1 MVLRFLQITNN
12 NTTVAIIELTQEKW
26 KVFSKFFSKQNFG
39 RPRKWSNRRILE
51 AVLYVLQTG
60 CQWRKLPKE
69 YPPYQTVYRH
79 FRQWQ
84 ETEMFSLIRDTILQI
99 LKESGKKF
107 DVGFVDAT
115 FVRAVCGGDE
125 IGATKVGK
133 GTKIMAIV
141 DKDSRP
147 LAAFATSANPHEIT
161 LLADI
166 IDDLPEGISPKV
178 LVGDKAYDSD
188 IHDESLRKQ
197 GIELIAPHKQNRQ
210 KPKTQDGRKLKRMKK
225 RWVVER
231 FFGWMKPARRL
242 LVRFDKNVRV
252 FQAFLDIFSILTL
265 IRHL

>member
-1 MVLRFLQITNN
+1 MVLKFLETKQN

-39 RPRKWSNRRILE
+39 RPRKWSDRRILE
-51 AVLYVLQTG
+51 AVLYVLHTG

-84 ETEMFSLIRDTILQI
+84 ETETFSLIRDTILQI

-115 FVRAVCGGDE
+115 FVRAVCGGNQ
-125 IGATKVGK
+125 IGNTKIGK
-133 GTKIMAIV
+133 GSKIMAIV
-141 DKDSRP
+141 DEESRP

-161 LLADI
+161 LLADV
-166 IDDLPEGISPKV
+166 IDDLPDGIKPSI

-188 IHDESLRKQ
+188 DHDESLRKQ
-197 GIELIAPHKQNRQ
+197 HIELIAAHKQNRR
-210 KPKTQDGRKLKRMKK
+210 KPNTQDGRKLKRLRK

-231 FFGWMKPARRL
+231 FFAWMKPARRL
-242 LVRFDKNVRV
+242 LVRFDKNIAV
-252 FQAFLDIFSILTL
+252 FQAFLDVFAILTL
-265 IRHL
+265 IRNL